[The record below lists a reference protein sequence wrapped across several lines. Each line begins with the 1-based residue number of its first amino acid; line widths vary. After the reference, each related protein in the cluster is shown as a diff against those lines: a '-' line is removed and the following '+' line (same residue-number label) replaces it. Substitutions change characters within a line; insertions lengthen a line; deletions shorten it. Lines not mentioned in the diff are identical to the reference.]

1 MTGESQMKSSN
12 AKSTVQ
18 GEGDYDSARKYNEH
32 AQAFAKSGKVEQA
45 AQEAAPRN
53 AQEQAAMRKAES
65 EGRSHAKGGPAQSS
79 QGEDTAPGRPK
90 PDKRAPGKQPQG
102 RKPAPEK
109 FPGR

>member
-1 MTGESQMKSSN
+1 MKSSN

-18 GEGDYDSARKYNEH
+18 GEGDYASARKYNEH
-32 AQAFAKSGKVEQA
+32 AQAFAKSGKVEKA

-53 AQEQAAMRKAES
+53 AQEQAAMSQAEA
-65 EGRSHAKGGPAQSS
+65 EGRSHAKGQAQSG
-79 QGEDTAPGRPK
+79 QGDGSALGRPK

>member
-1 MTGESQMKSSN
+1 MKSRN

-18 GEGDYDSARKYNEH
+18 GEGDYASARKYNEH
-32 AQAFAKSGKVEQA
+32 GQAFAKSGKVEQA

-53 AQEQAAMRKAES
+53 AQEQAAMRKAEA
-65 EGRSHAKGGPAQSS
+65 EGRSHAKGGPAHSG
-79 QGEDTAPGRPK
+79 QGDGSAPGRLE